1 MNKKDLPVIVLL
13 FALMILWPIVD
24 RQVIKKYFYANAP
37 SQKAKTVQP
46 ESAPVEPAIAAEA
59 EKAVPEAAPAKP
71 EVKAPAAEPEPEP
84 EAEGVPEQ
92 TAVLENEF
100 LRLTFSSHGA
110 SVVSA
115 ELKEY
120 RQTTDP
126 ASAPVVLDFKPV
138 PALAYTELKGF
149 SEKNAFSMEVQEKD
163 LAIVFERKAAS
174 GLKLR
179 RTMTLTDKYLV
190 KVTDEFVNEGPDK
203 IALPGAGLQVGA
215 MRNLHGETATKGLVY
230 LGVDTLSPGGEKVQY
245 WGSKMPKLFSSVQ
258 SEQALP
264 KLPPVIN
271 WTQEKPLDWVAAK
284 NKYFAQILTPEGGV
298 DRCVLHASR
307 EAAPQELVD
316 PEFKPK
322 MTAVDM
328 VSVRIL
334 YPEMALASG
343 EKNELQFQYYVGPKK
358 YSELNRY
365 KMHQVD
371 VMEFGMWA
379 PVGKVLL
386 VTMNWIENHL
396 WPHNYGIAIMLLTI
410 IIRVIFWP
418 VTHKSTESM
427 KKMQALQPLMNEIR
441 QKYKDNKQK
450 QQQEIMALY
459 KEHKVNPLGGC
470 LPMLIQIPVFI
481 ALFVVLRSA
490 IELRFAPFLWI
501 KDLSAPEN
509 LFAGMLPFSIN
520 ILPIFMAVTMAWQQK
535 LTPTGG
541 DPAQQKMMMFMP
553 IMMLFF
559 FYTFASGLVLYWST
573 NQCLMIAQLL
583 TQKRKQAAKDKAA
596 GLAKA

>member
-24 RQVIKKYFYANAP
+24 RHVIKKHFFANTPAP
-37 SQKAKTVQP
+37 KTETVQP
-46 ESAPVEPAIAAEA
+46 ESLPVEPAITAEA
-59 EKAVPEAAPAKP
+59 EKVVPE
-71 EVKAPAAEPEPEP
+71 PAAAKSEAETEIPAVEPEPEG
-84 EAEGVPEQ
+84 EIVPEQ

-110 SVVSA
+110 TVASA
-115 ELKEY
+115 ELKDY
-120 RQTTDP
+120 RQTLDP

-138 PALAYTELKGF
+138 PALAYTELKGL
-149 SEKNAFSMEVQEKD
+149 SENNAFGMEVQEKD
-163 LAIVFERKAAS
+163 GVIVFERTTAS

-179 RTMTLTDKYLV
+179 RTMALADKYLV
-190 KVTDEFVNEGPDK
+190 KVTDEFVNEGSDK
-203 IALPGAGLQVGA
+203 IELPGAGLQLGA
-215 MRNLHGETATKGLVY
+215 MRNLPGETATKGVVY
-230 LGVDTLSPGGEKVQY
+230 LGVDTLSPGGEKVQHL
-245 WGSKMPKLFSSVQ
+245 GGKMPKLFSEVQ
-258 SEQALP
+258 SEKALP
-264 KLPPVIN
+264 KLPLVMD

-284 NKYFAQILTPEGGV
+284 NKYFTQILTPEGGV
-298 DRCVLHASR
+298 DQCILQARRVP
-307 EAAPQELVD
+307 APQELQD
-316 PEFKPK
+316 PDFKPK
-322 MTAVDM
+322 MTAVDQ
-328 VSVRIL
+328 VSVRIV
-334 YPEMALASG
+334 YPEMALAPG
-343 EKNELQFQYYVGPKK
+343 EKTTRQFQYYVGPKK

-386 VTMNWIENHL
+386 VMLNSIYDFL

-418 VTHKSTESM
+418 ITHKSTESM

-441 QKYKDNKQK
+441 QKYKDNSQK

-459 KEHKVNPLGGC
+459 KQHKVNPLGGC
-470 LPMLIQIPVFI
+470 LPTLVQIPVFI

-501 KDLSAPEN
+501 KDLSSPEN
-509 LFAGMLPFSIN
+509 LFAGLLPFSIN

-583 TQKRKQAAKDKAA
+583 MQKRRQAAKDGAA
-596 GLAKA
+596 GLAKR